1 MLSLLL
7 VENTGDK
14 LGKINLFK
22 TSPQNFT
29 SAQLNRIKAA
39 SAKLYADSN
48 GVYEW
53 ILTDQP
59 GTVNPSVTTA
69 APTTTAAPVIG
80 TTTRRPIG

>member
-7 VENTGDK
+7 VENTGDR

-22 TSPQNFT
+22 TRPFNF
-29 SAQLNRIKAA
+29 SSRQINNIKKA
-39 SAKLYADSN
+39 SAKLFADSK

-59 GTVNPSVTTA
+59 GTVDPSVTTA
-69 APTTTAAPVIG
+69 APTTTAAPIIVS
-80 TTTRRPIG
+80 TTTRPI